1 MTGNVCLKRETACV
15 SERERDVCKQAT
27 EAFGLCGRYSLNMA
41 PTSPVHE
48 LRPSHHKILSC
59 AGGKKRRKTGRLRT
73 FISHSFNRLLLFP
86 MALNRD
92 ETGLLRLTV
101 RTTQTCS
108 RRVNPVAILQ
118 YGKDCFDVHVSVR

>member
-1 MTGNVCLKRETACV
+1 MWEIFFKHGPHLPSPRASTIP
-15 SERERDVCKQAT
+15 SYDPQ
-27 EAFGLCGRYSLNMA
+27 LCG
-41 PTSPVHE
+41 
-48 LRPSHHKILSC
+48 
-59 AGGKKRRKTGRLRT
+59 GGKKRRKTGRLRT